1 MPKYCSN
8 PPFLY
13 SGAVSILKDI
23 SIIYEDEHILVIN
36 KPAGIAVHPDGRTTE
51 ETLVDWI
58 LSKYPEIKG
67 VGEPLTLSSGVL
79 IERPGI
85 VHRLDR
91 ETTGALIIT
100 KTAKSFKYFK
110 KLFSDRKILKEY
122 HAFVYGSLPR
132 DFGTIDRPIGRSR
145 TDFRKWSAEPKARG
159 ELREAK
165 TYYEVMGRGED
176 STFVRALPKT
186 GRTHQIRVHFKAI
199 SHPIVSDPLYA
210 PKREKILGFKRTA
223 LHAFS
228 LEFIHINGETLV
240 LKASYPQDFE
250 SAIKVFKSS

>member
-1 MPKYCSN
+1 MS
-8 PPFLY
+8 L
-13 SGAVSILKDI
+13 IKDI

-36 KPAGIAVHPDGRTTE
+36 KPAGIAVHADGRTVG
-51 ETLVDWI
+51 ETLIDWI
-58 LSKYPEIKG
+58 LLNYPEIKG
-67 VGEPLTLSSGVL
+67 VGEPLILSSGEL

-100 KTAKSFKYFK
+100 KTARSFKYFK
-110 KLFSDRKILKEY
+110 KLFSNREILKEY
-122 HAFVYGSLPR
+122 HTFVYGTLPK

-165 TYYEVMGRGED
+165 TYYEVVSRGD
-176 STFVRALPKT
+176 GFTFVRALPKT

-199 SHPIVSDPLYA
+199 NHPIVSDSLYA
-210 PKREKILGFKRTA
+210 PKREKILGFERTA

-228 LEFIHINGETLV
+228 LEFVHLNGKTLV
-240 LKASYPQDFE
+240 INAPYPEDFNKALKTLNSN
-250 SAIKVFKSS
+250 